1 MIIAYYRNKDGKIY
15 SCNKVT
21 DVPMDEIAKK
31 EEVFNER
38 SRPDTTVTIVEVDD
52 DSLEAYLLEKAEAKY
67 KVLQSAKNDAISALQ
82 DAIACIEELE
92 VADG

>member
-1 MIIAYYRNKDGKIY
+1 MIIAYYRNKDGKIF

-31 EEVFNER
+31 AEAFNER

-67 KVLQSAKNDAISALQ
+67 KVLRNVKEDAVSALRDAI
-82 DAIACIEELE
+82 DCIEGLE
-92 VADG
+92 VVDG